1 MVDTRADS
9 GKTGVFG
16 APGLK
21 SMVARRIVVPQS
33 SCGLPAASAYSLNI
47 VSVSGAGVSVGWVA
61 AWSGDVANWP
71 GTVVLNASQGGVVNA
86 SAVVAAGADGAIQV
100 LASSDTD
107 LVVDVNGYWV
117 QQSTLNF
124 RGAWSRTLS
133 YSAGDVVTA
142 RDGIGYS
149 SATSTYVA
157 VAASTGLDPQYNWN
171 TSGAAWTMLASA
183 GSPGDVGAT
192 GPQGPVGPAGP
203 AGAPGPQGPA
213 AATVGYMLTSNL
225 LYSTNAAAAIYLPLS
240 GSMEAT
246 AGGVNT
252 FAARATV
259 IPFACTIKKLYIF
272 NSSFSTGSAGVRI
285 YRSEAGTGTPTDM
298 GTFVAANFGAGNS
311 VTTNLAVAAGDRL
324 AYYVTPGTVNQ
335 TIAASIG
342 LLCQ

>member
-1 MVDTRADS
+1 
-9 GKTGVFG
+9 
-16 APGLK
+16 
-21 SMVARRIVVPQS
+21 
-33 SCGLPAASAYSLNI
+33 
-47 VSVSGAGVSVGWVA
+47 
-61 AWSGDVANWP
+61 
-71 GTVVLNASQGGVVNA
+71 
-86 SAVVAAGADGAIQV
+86 
-100 LASSDTD
+100 
-107 LVVDVNGYWV
+107 
-117 QQSTLNF
+117 
-124 RGAWSRTLS
+124 
-133 YSAGDVVTA
+133 
-142 RDGIGYS
+142 
-149 SATSTYVA
+149 
-157 VAASTGLDPQYNWN
+157 
-171 TSGAAWTMLASA
+171 
-183 GSPGDVGAT
+183 
-192 GPQGPVGPAGP
+192 
-203 AGAPGPQGPA
+203 
-213 AATVGYMLTSNL
+213 MLTSNL